1 MLAAEKHKSTFLAP
15 IGIGLAL
22 FIAELA
28 GVYYTGGSLNPAR
41 SFGPAVVT
49 RSFPSEHWIYWVG
62 PLLGAIIA
70 AGFYWFIKTFE
81 YQTANPGQD
90 FDDLEDKYHDP
101 STGAERPS
109 VHAEALAQKTGTS
122 SRAQSGD
129 SKRERS
135 GSRREQR
142 QSYNNNNN
150 NNIDL
155 TRAPTARG
163 YDNPAASQPQYGARD
178 NMTTQMPQQN
188 SNYLPQQNT
197 NYAPQQ
203 NTNYMPARDYNEG
216 RAYYEPPVG
225 HNTGGRGYDI
235 RHSGVQR
242 Y

>member
-1 MLAAEKHKSTFLAP
+1 MLAAEKHKGTFLAP

-28 GVYYTGGSLNPAR
+28 GVYYTGGSLNPTR
-41 SFGPAVVT
+41 SFGPAVIT
-49 RSFPSEHWIYWVG
+49 RTFPSEHWIYWVG
-62 PLLGAIIA
+62 PFLGAIIA

-101 STGAERPS
+101 STGTGRPA
-109 VHAEALAQKTGTS
+109 VQAEALAEKTGS
-122 SRAQSGD
+122 SNRP
-129 SKRERS
+129 RS
-135 GSRREQR
+135 DDRSRDRSRSRRSRQ
-142 QSYNNNNN
+142 QSYNTN

-163 YDNPAASQPQYGARD
+163 YDNPAPSSQPQYGGRNDMA
-178 NMTTQMPQQN
+178 TYV
-188 SNYLPQQNT
+188 S
-197 NYAPQQ
+197 QQ

-216 RAYYEPPVG
+216 RAYYEPPMS
-225 HNTGGRGYDI
+225 HNTGGRGYEI